1 MSSDCFMR
9 LMVSSLTTSR
19 SLFAKDDDDDD
30 DLVETKI
37 FCCVLLPPRGA
48 SSRRASPKSF
58 DGCWCR
64 TSRAM
69 TLRIPLF
76 SLKKRR
82 TRVPSSLMNVKRILY
97 MSSPPE
103 REKVTEEILLK
114 RLDETTLEDLR
125 TLNSVLFPVR
135 YAVREEHLASQSRRS
150 KGIPCCNELF

>member
-1 MSSDCFMR
+1 MR
-9 LMVSSLTTSR
+9 LMVSSLTTSQ
-19 SLFAKDDDDDD
+19 SLFAKDDDDDDDDDD

-82 TRVPSSLMNVKRILY
+82 TTVPSSLMNVKRIY

-150 KGIPCCNELF
+150 LKGDPVL

>member
-9 LMVSSLTTSR
+9 LMVSSLTTSQ
-19 SLFAKDDDDDD
+19 SLFAKDDDDDDD

-48 SSRRASPKSF
+48 SSRASPKSF

-82 TRVPSSLMNVKRILY
+82 TTVPSSLMNVKRIY

-103 REKVTEEILLK
+103 RREKVTEEILLK

-150 KGIPCCNELF
+150 LKGDPVL